1 MSLPIGALGRLLYSN
16 WEAKGG
22 RGAAGARCR
31 TRDIPR
37 VWTRSSAIV
46 TCQRAGEVQRGFLA
60 FGLSDPHMG
69 ASHWKRSFKY
79 HIKYHRHLIYANQ
92 PTCSIQSDDIFSC
105 RLMLRYTSELAGG
118 STHES
123 GSTWDFW
130 LKICFWAW

>member
-1 MSLPIGALGRLLYSN
+1 MAASSVQLMLLQSHHQNLPFRVKATLSTDESPDWSFGKVAVQQLGGEGR
-16 WEAKGG
+16 EETGG
-22 RGAAGARCR
+22 GGAAGARCR

-69 ASHWKRSFKY
+69 APHWKRSFKY
-79 HIKYHRHLIYANQ
+79 HIHRHLIYANQ

-105 RLMLRYTSELAGG
+105 
-118 STHES
+118 
-123 GSTWDFW
+123 
-130 LKICFWAW
+130 